1 MRITTPFTIDG
12 QMRVKVVRD
21 LVLTSKGIKFALVC
35 LRRDAY
41 STTI

>member
-1 MRITTPFTIDG
+1 MRITTLFTTDG
-12 QMRVKVVRD
+12 QTRVKVVKD
-21 LVLTSKGIKFALVC
+21 LVLTSKGIKFAFVR